1 MKVRNPYSVL
11 HSFSVKNIFYDK
23 MDLRL
28 FYFDVVKWK
37 HLQGILYNLASDFV
51 AKLPPSSNKYEVS
64 SVRNYQNILGL
75 LPSKFKFSN
84 ARRL

>member
-1 MKVRNPYSVL
+1 MWWNGNTFKEF
-11 HSFSVKNIFYDK
+11 FS
-23 MDLRL
+23 
-28 FYFDVVKWK
+28 
-37 HLQGILYNLASDFV
+37 NLASDFV

-84 ARRL
+84 ARRLWTKDIKRCEYR